1 MRNAVAV
8 ALALI
13 TATADAAASG
23 LSSAGH
29 PREYCSIGAEIG
41 YPARPYNFSTGACAS
56 NYTDVGKTLGR
67 NGMLNNLA
75 FYSMSSIEQPN
86 RLQRVS
92 LILNINNVAE
102 TNVSR
107 EVLVKAA
114 STASKRILGA
124 EPAGFSAAIRAGKN
138 SAWTDSEWRTEV
150 VYRDWPTGLGHDIS
164 VRFIPTGTKQ
174 SD

>member
-1 MRNAVAV
+1 
-8 ALALI
+8 
-13 TATADAAASG
+13 
-23 LSSAGH
+23 
-29 PREYCSIGAEIG
+29 
-41 YPARPYNFSTGACAS
+41 
-56 NYTDVGKTLGR
+56 
-67 NGMLNNLA
+67 MLNNLA
-75 FYSMSSIEQPN
+75 FYSMSSIELPN

-102 TNVSR
+102 TKVSR

-114 STASKRILGA
+114 SAASKRILGA

-150 VYRDWPTGLGHDIS
+150 VYHDWPTGLGHDIS
-164 VRFIPTGTKQ
+164 VRFIPIGTKQ